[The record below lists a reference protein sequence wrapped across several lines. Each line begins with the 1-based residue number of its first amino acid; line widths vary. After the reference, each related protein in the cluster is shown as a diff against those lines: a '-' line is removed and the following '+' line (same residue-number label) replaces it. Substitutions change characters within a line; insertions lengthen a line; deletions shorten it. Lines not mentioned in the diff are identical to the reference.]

1 MLGLIFVVLFLEL
14 ILDRPPGWSGTNVV
28 TAVQRHRGVLARL
41 GPYISSSALGTKHWL
56 KQRPNSSDL
65 QNRNLKVINFYGRL
79 I

>member
-28 TAVQRHRGVLARL
+28 TAVQRHQGVLARL
-41 GPYISSSALGTKHWL
+41 GSVHFFLCPRYQTL

-65 QNRNLKVINFYGRL
+65 QNRNLKGINFYGRL